1 MLKNTIALLLVVPI
15 IALAEVQYEISDA
28 QIKPYVSKSFGTGY
42 MGLSKEPV
50 EPGYGIFYSIKILS
64 NDKTEIDKVTQNVT
78 QELSCKNN
86 GIKKLLSNY
95 YTVSFDI
102 YDSNNDLVE
111 SLLTNKNSCRN

>member
-1 MLKNTIALLLVVPI
+1 MLKNTLILLFAVPLIAF
-15 IALAEVQYEISDA
+15 AEVKYEISDA
-28 QIKPYVSKSFGTGY
+28 QIKPFISKSFGTGY

-64 NDKTEIDKVTQNVT
+64 NDKVEIDRVTQKAI

-86 GIKKLLSNY
+86 AIKQLLNNY
-95 YTVSFDI
+95 YTVSFDV
-102 YDSNNDLVE
+102 YDSNNDFIE